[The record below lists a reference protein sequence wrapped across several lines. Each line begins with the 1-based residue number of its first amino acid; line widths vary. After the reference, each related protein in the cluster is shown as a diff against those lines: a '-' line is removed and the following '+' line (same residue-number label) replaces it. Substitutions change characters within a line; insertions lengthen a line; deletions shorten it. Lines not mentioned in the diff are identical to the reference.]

1 MKIIYLTL
9 KNIFKSIKLNTL
21 PLVILLIFQSIS
33 LFTIIYVYN
42 KIQEITITQ
51 NTYISDITKFE
62 IQFENP
68 LRYDYVENTIK
79 QINDDN
85 ISNIYVYLN
94 SEKSLMT
101 CMIGETKEK
110 VDFGRSPKNK
120 NGIVMFNNFQNND
133 VQINEKIT
141 IDDNE
146 YLITGIRIGCNFNEI
161 SIESLKENSL
171 IYGIN
176 IFTKKVL
183 LDHSVDKFSEE
194 ISNYFSNAEVIAPK
208 VINKIYEKNNNYS
221 IIILL
226 IMILLVTLNVM
237 YIYAFV
243 IKKKENEIN
252 VYILCGANSYLIEFI
267 YGLEMFIYLLIDIF
281 ITIAVWLL
289 VKDYLILLDK
299 INFFLPIFMCFCISF
314 IVFILVFKRIRG
326 NVK

>member
-120 NGIVMFNNFQNND
+120 NEIVMFNNFQNND

-299 INFFLPIFMCFCISF
+299 INFFLPIFMYFCISF